1 MGVDPLVDTVSV
13 VCPEVV
19 TDVGLNDPVAP
30 AGRPIT
36 LKLTVPVNPPLGVT
50 VAVYVVLAPR
60 YTVRETGL
68 AEIVKFDEVT
78 VIVRVAGLLAA
89 PPLSVTVNDAV

>member
-1 MGVDPLVDTVSV
+1 MDALVDTVRV
-13 VCPEVV
+13 VCPEVLRD
-19 TDVGLNDPVAP
+19 TGLNEALAP
-30 AGRPIT
+30 AGSPVT